1 MFRHRRPPAVDS
13 TVVEGKPHR
22 PATDRRL
29 SPLPPEELA
38 VVDIGMV
45 KEVPPRGKCFVKRQ
59 RLAPRVTVSTQL
71 WVEPT
76 LDCDSAVADAFA
88 RLGALRS
95 QHEALS
101 R

>member
-1 MFRHRRPPAVDS
+1 MH
-13 TVVEGKPHR
+13 
-22 PATDRRL
+22 
-29 SPLPPEELA
+29 
-38 VVDIGMV
+38 IGTIT
-45 KEVPPRGKCFVKRQ
+45 EVSPRGKCFVKRQ
-59 RLAPRVTVSTQL
+59 RVAPRETVPTQL
-71 WVEPT
+71 WVPPT